1 MSPTREL
8 AEQTTKVIT
17 AIGDFT
23 SVRCHGCIGGK
34 SVGEDLKALEGGVQV
49 VSGTPG
55 RIFDMIR
62 RQNLRTQKLR

>member
-1 MSPTREL
+1 M
-8 AEQTTKVIT
+8 
-17 AIGDFT
+17 

-34 SVGEDLKALEGGVQV
+34 SVGLDLKALDAGVQI

-62 RQNLRTQKLR
+62 